1 MITIGRS
8 DVNGLIFCGDVRD
21 ASNLSLH
28 DRNCIDLP
36 NAKAFLATLRSQQNT
51 ARRGKDWY
59 HGSVDGLL
67 RRALAWRDQFTAAT
81 PQ

>member
-36 NAKAFLATLRSQQNT
+36 DAKAFLATLRSQMKLPHPDRIIAAMALIGLPT
-51 ARRGKDWY
+51 LLILDWI
-59 HGSVDGLL
+59 
-67 RRALAWRDQFTAAT
+67 
-81 PQ
+81 